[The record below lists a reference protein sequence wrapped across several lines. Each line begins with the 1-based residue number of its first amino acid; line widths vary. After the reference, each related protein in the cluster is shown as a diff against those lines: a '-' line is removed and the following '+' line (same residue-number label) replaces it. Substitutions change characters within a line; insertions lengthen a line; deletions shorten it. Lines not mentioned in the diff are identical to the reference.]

1 MRLFAVLSLFA
12 SLAFAADLPSGASLM
27 EQAVTH
33 GGGAAAYARAKDII
47 MTGTVDMA
55 GHAITGP
62 VAIYQQ
68 GEKSYTVIELPGVG
82 KMEEGFDG
90 ETAWE
95 MSALQ
100 GPRIK
105 EGEEKDASVRASKL
119 TSLGSWRDDYTSAR
133 TLGVEDVDGKPA
145 WKVELTPK
153 DKEAKPEIYYF
164 DQKTVLLVRVTQTLP
179 TAMGD
184 IPVEAG
190 FSDYRLVDGIQTP
203 FSMVQ
208 KAMGQSI
215 NMHFDKVTYNAE
227 IAADRFALPPAV
239 KALVGKRKP

>member
-1 MRLFAVLSLFA
+1 
-12 SLAFAADLPSGASLM
+12 
-27 EQAVTH
+27 
-33 GGGAAAYARAKDII
+33 
-47 MTGTVDMA
+47 
-55 GHAITGP
+55 
-62 VAIYQQ
+62 
-68 GEKSYTVIELPGVG
+68 VIELPGVG

-215 NMHFDKVTYNAE
+215 DMHFDKVTYNAE
-227 IAADRFALPPAV
+227 IAADRLPCRPR
-239 KALVGKRKP
+239 LGRWWRNENRSSNHKPSSGIKHGHRNRLDFGGVSRPPLKPPSTEGQLQ